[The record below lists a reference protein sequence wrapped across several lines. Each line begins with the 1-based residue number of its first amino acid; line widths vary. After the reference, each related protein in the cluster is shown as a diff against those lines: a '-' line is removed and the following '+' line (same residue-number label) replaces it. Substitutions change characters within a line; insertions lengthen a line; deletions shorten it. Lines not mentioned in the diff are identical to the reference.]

1 MAVVRG
7 PVFILVA
14 VLVTPFEDALTNTTS
29 PQFKALE
36 AQVVVMYK
44 FIYRARYGLLFS
56 HVIVIAFRQAG
67 TRTRASN
74 TEAEVEVV
82 FNNTITPAE
91 IPQAADVAKTLVEAV
106 SKPNNFTLTINAT
119 SVVATQVNTST
130 TTTVST
136 TTSVTTP
143 TNATTTNLTITTSVT
158 NTTTASTTTVNPTTT
173 TTVTTAEPVKIL
185 AVKFRS
191 VKGIFTTEL
200 LTSSSTAFKQRAT
213 LIRTA
218 LEPFYQERFP
228 SFRFITVTAFSNG
241 SIVNDMDIG
250 FALSLV
256 PNANEIAQVLID
268 AAKITPFDIETSSI
282 FVNGTLSHGVSHKIS
297 LLTASCMVLLSWLLS
312 GQQ

>member
-1 MAVVRG
+1 MSTTTTTTAAVAVVRG
-7 PVFILVA
+7 PVFNLLA
-14 VLVTPFEDALTNTTS
+14 VLVTPFVDALTNTTS

-36 AQVVVMYK
+36 AQVVVMYE
-44 FIYRARYGLLFS
+44 FIYRAQYGLLFS
-56 HVIVIAFRQAG
+56 HVTVIAFRQAG

-119 SVVATQVNTST
+119 SVIATQVNTST
-130 TTTVST
+130 TTT
-136 TTSVTTP
+136 
-143 TNATTTNLTITTSVT
+143 TNLTITTPVT

-191 VKGIFTTEL
+191 VKGIFTTDL

-218 LEPFYQERFP
+218 LEPFYQARFP

-256 PNANEIAQVLID
+256 PNANEIVQVLID